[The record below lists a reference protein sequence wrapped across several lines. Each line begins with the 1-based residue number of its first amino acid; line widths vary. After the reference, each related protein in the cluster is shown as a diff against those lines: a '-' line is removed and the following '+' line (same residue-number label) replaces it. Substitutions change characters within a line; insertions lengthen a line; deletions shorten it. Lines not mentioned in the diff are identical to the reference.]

1 MANLYNMMNNNL
13 NAFKEPIESGLVR
26 ILIRVQGVECEVK
39 NDAPDFID
47 PKEDKPKLNI
57 VPEAD
62 ISHLTQVFQKSYPL
76 VFNKRKSKEQAMVW
90 DLAQEGIWFDIPMD
104 AVKEVWLTDFNFY
117 VESATPRYLSYYVLD
132 VDHKIQWLQVDESG
146 SIISLS
152 EFKKT
157 FTPPP
162 VSEKESFTGAEI
174 LKCSDMLGRA
184 TRKIDVRTGK
194 AMVKFNTEK
203 GRLEPL
209 LIGMAD
215 KLGYIIEPLDKATII
230 KQDEVDNSV
239 SHSISLK

>member
-1 MANLYNMMNNNL
+1 MSNNL
-13 NAFKEPIESGLVR
+13 DAFKEPIESGLVR
-26 ILIRVQGVECEVK
+26 ILLRINEIHCEVK

-47 PKEDKPKLNI
+47 PKEDQPKIKI

-62 ISHLTQVFQKSYPL
+62 IFHLTQVFQERYSL
-76 VFNKRKSKEQAMVW
+76 VLNKRRSKDGIIVW
-90 DLAQEGIWFDIPMD
+90 DLSQEGIWFDIPMD
-104 AVKEVWLTDFNFY
+104 KVKKVWLTDFNFY
-117 VESATPRYLSYYVLD
+117 IESKSPRYLTYYILD

-152 EFKKT
+152 EFRKK

-162 VSEKESFTGAEI
+162 ISERETFTGAEI

-209 LIGMAD
+209 LMGMAE
-215 KLGYIIEPLDKATII
+215 KLGYVIEPLDKRTII
-230 KQDEVDNSV
+230 KEDEDGNSV

>member
-1 MANLYNMMNNNL
+1 MNNNL
-13 NAFKEPIESGLVR
+13 DAFKEPIESGLVR
-26 ILIRVQGVECEVK
+26 ILIRVQGIQCEVK

-47 PKEDKPKLNI
+47 PKGDEPNIKI

-62 ISHLTQVFQKSYPL
+62 VYHLTQVFQSSYPL
-76 VFNKRKSKEQAMVW
+76 VLNKRKSKDGILVW
-90 DLAQEGIWFDIPMD
+90 DLEQEGIWFDIPMD
-104 AVKEVWLTDFNFY
+104 KVKEVWLTDFNFY
-117 VESATPRYLSYYVLD
+117 IESNYPRYLTYYILD

-152 EFKKT
+152 EFRKK

-162 VSEKESFTGAEI
+162 LSEKATFTGTEI

-209 LIGMAD
+209 LMGMAE
-215 KLGYIIEPLDKATII
+215 KLGYVIEPLDKPTII
-230 KQDEVDNSV
+230 KEDEVGNSV
-239 SHSISLK
+239 SHTISLK